1 MDKLNRNKDTLS
13 GNSLNLK
20 KERSQIRGD
29 LFQFCVASV
38 PIFSEGLL
46 ERNRAKRL
54 LNG

>member
-38 PIFSEGLL
+38 PIFSEVLL
-46 ERNRAKRL
+46 EGNRAKRL